1 MEATNYTSIGPVLQ
15 LNKAGELT
23 QKRMKAVK
31 VCDGLYITEPNKRDF
46 VRYIIECNGVMWV
59 ESTQSKSYVERYAA
73 MMPEVLKKVK
83 AGFYNDA
90 KWNNY
95 CREIDR
101 RINHPEA
108 PAIMELKKPERKKV
122 ELLAENERKVS
133 VLMFKG
139 CTDEMTEKK
148 VVITEIAPHIY
159 TYVYKLKKYGERVKI
174 IFEIDGVYFQ
184 GSDNG
189 AYVLEREDFTK
200 VCTKAYEHARDNIAD
215 GAASGMAYFI
225 EVQKRI
231 DAAAPTETPQIST
244 EAAETVNVSAEGEKG
259 AETRENTPKRKIQYF
274 HYTPEQLKRYIID
287 VYEKRANGE
296 WVLLPY
302 EQIDTDAGLWD
313 VVDGKIGWWTN
324 WRREKFSEM
333 NMDFDSPTCGRCCKI
348 NRTYQKDNFIVSNEK
363 LLEFTI
369 NGNYYYIQKQTY
381 SKGKHRWCYTIMD
394 AYGDFA
400 VDDFSYTKRGIM
412 QRFNKWWKK
421 NATII
426 WQASETPTEP
436 PQSPETP
443 QAVDCATDTPKPR
456 ETARKRP
463 NRAIGSAQ
471 HHQYSA
477 LGANGYSVLNDASV
491 NFKTLQ

>member
-1 MEATNYTSIGPVLQ
+1 MANYRFKTAEIEAMKKNI
-15 LNKAGELT
+15 LT
-23 QKRMKAVK
+23 QIEREVETKTAWRLRCAIEGQLMCCRPSKRKAA
-31 VCDGLYITEPNKRDF
+31 R
-46 VRYIIECNGVMWV
+46 
-59 ESTQSKSYVERYAA
+59 
-73 MMPEVLKKVK
+73 
-83 AGFYNDA
+83 
-90 KWNNY
+90 
-95 CREIDR
+95 
-101 RINHPEA
+101 
-108 PAIMELKKPERKKV
+108 
-122 ELLAENERKVS
+122 
-133 VLMFKG
+133 
-139 CTDEMTEKK
+139 
-148 VVITEIAPHIY
+148 
-159 TYVYKLKKYGERVKI
+159 
-174 IFEIDGVYFQ
+174 
-184 GSDNG
+184 
-189 AYVLEREDFTK
+189 LERELALYEKLTK
-200 VCTKAYEHARDNIAD
+200 NDLPNWQ
-215 GAASGMAYFI
+215 I
-225 EVQKRI
+225 EPTQP
-231 DAAAPTETPQIST
+231 ATPTETPQIST

-287 VYEKRANGE
+287 VYEKNANGE

-302 EQIDTDAGLWD
+302 KQIDTDKCFWN
-313 VVDGKIGWWTN
+313 VINGKIGEWDRMQERFT
-324 WRREKFSEM
+324 EV
-333 NMDFDSPTCGRCCKI
+333 NMDFNSPTCGRCFKI
-348 NRTYQKDNFIVSNEK
+348 NRTYQQDYFIVSNEK

-443 QAVDCATDTPKPR
+443 QTVECATDAPKPR
-456 ETARKRP
+456 ETTQKRP

-477 LGANGYSVLNDASV
+477 LGANGYSVLNDASM
-491 NFKTLQ
+491 NFKNITVTLHKTNSHVSL